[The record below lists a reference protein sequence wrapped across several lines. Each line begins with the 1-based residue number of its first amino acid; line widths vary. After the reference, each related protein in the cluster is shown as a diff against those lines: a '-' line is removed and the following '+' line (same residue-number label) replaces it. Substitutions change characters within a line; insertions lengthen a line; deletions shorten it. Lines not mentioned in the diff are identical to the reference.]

1 MKGNPQI
8 ITELNKLLKNELT
21 AINQYFLHARMMKH
35 WGFERLAKKVYEE
48 SIGEMKHADMLI
60 NRILF
65 LEGLPNLQDLHKL
78 KIGETVPE
86 CLNSDLQ
93 VELGGRETLI
103 PGIIQ
108 CEQARDY
115 VSRELLREILSD
127 TEERQRAKSLY
138 DESDGAT
145 TEVRQDATDLLAFMT
160 HTPNDQAGAAK
171 LIAAWQTAC
180 NF

>member
-1 MKGNPQI
+1 MQGDPGI
-8 ITELNKLLKNELT
+8 IRLLNAVLTNELT
-21 AINQYFLHARMMKH
+21 AVNQYFLHARMYDN
-35 WGFERLAKKVYEE
+35 WGFKRLGKITYDE

-103 PGIIQ
+103 PGIVQ
-108 CEQARDY
+108 CEQVRDY

-127 TEERQRAKSLY
+127 TEEHIDFLETQLSLVKSLGEANY
-138 DESDGAT
+138 LQSAMGELPSS
-145 TEVRQDATDLLAFMT
+145 
-160 HTPNDQAGAAK
+160 
-171 LIAAWQTAC
+171 
-180 NF
+180 

>member
-1 MKGNPQI
+1 MQGDPSI
-8 ITELNKLLKNELT
+8 IRLLNAVLTNELT
-21 AINQYFLHARMMKH
+21 AVNQYFLHARMYDN
-35 WGFERLAKKVYEE
+35 WGFKRLGKITYDE

-93 VELGGRETLI
+93 VELAGRETLI
-103 PGIIQ
+103 PGIVQ

-115 VSRELLREILSD
+115 VSRELLRVILSD
-127 TEERQRAKSLY
+127 TEEHIDFLEMQLGLVKSLGEQNY
-138 DESDGAT
+138 LQSAVGELPA
-145 TEVRQDATDLLAFMT
+145 
-160 HTPNDQAGAAK
+160 
-171 LIAAWQTAC
+171 
-180 NF
+180 